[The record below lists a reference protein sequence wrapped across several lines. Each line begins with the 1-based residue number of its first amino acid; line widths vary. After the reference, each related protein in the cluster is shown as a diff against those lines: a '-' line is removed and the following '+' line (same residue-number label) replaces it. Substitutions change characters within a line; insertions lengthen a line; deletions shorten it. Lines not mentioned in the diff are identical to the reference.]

1 MSVEEK
7 LNPVGRELLARE
19 NIDEVVERIEA
30 LSASVGTL
38 MERSVDAGL
47 KAAEQVSDDG
57 VKVAGEFMSLGSVL
71 RREAFALARRV
82 SSEVSAVM
90 GSQTRHG

>member
-1 MSVEEK
+1 MSMEEK
-7 LNPVGRELLARE
+7 IDPVGGELIAKE

-57 VKVAGEFMSLGSVL
+57 VRVAGDFMSLGSVL

-82 SSEVSAVM
+82 SSEGFSRD
-90 GSQTRHG
+90 G

>member
-1 MSVEEK
+1 MSMEEK
-7 LNPVGRELLARE
+7 MNPVGGELIAKE

-30 LSASVGTL
+30 LSASVGAL

-57 VKVAGEFMSLGSVL
+57 VESGRRLHELG
-71 RREAFALARRV
+71 
-82 SSEVSAVM
+82 
-90 GSQTRHG
+90 QCP

>member
-1 MSVEEK
+1 
-7 LNPVGRELLARE
+7 
-19 NIDEVVERIEA
+19 
-30 LSASVGTL
+30 

-71 RREAFALARRV
+71 RREAFALVRRV

>member
-1 MSVEEK
+1 MSMEEK
-7 LNPVGRELLARE
+7 MNPVGGELIAKE

-30 LSASVGTL
+30 LSASVGAL

-57 VKVAGEFMSLGSVL
+57 VRVAGDFMSLGSVL

-90 GSQTRHG
+90 GSQARHG